1 MRLKTLPADLSVVEQ
16 LRARPLSRGAH
27 AIYRVRK
34 HNRTTLHAQ
43 TQVAR
48 RLHVSQPD
56 VVFPEDTSPSRVGLD
71 DMFQGRRKLSV
82 GFVLPRG
89 TYAPLV
95 IRALV
100 ESPH

>member
-1 MRLKTLPADLSVVEQ
+1 VPARCPGAPTPSIGSASTKQDD
-16 LRARPLSRGAH
+16 PLH
-27 AIYRVRK
+27 V
-34 HNRTTLHAQ
+34 Q

-48 RLHVSQPD
+48 RLHVSQSD
-56 VVFPEDTSPSRVGLD
+56 KVFPEDTSPSRVGLD